1 MKEKHELLNFQIT
14 DQDKTKEFLKS
25 NIVGKQ
31 VEIEKKENDLE
42 IQDYKLKEEMKLK
55 TQYLDQ
61 NTKLFQDHEA
71 LKELFSATEEENKRL
86 TQLNLDITKQQTDL
100 RSKFEALEK

>member
-1 MKEKHELLNFQIT
+1 LKEKHELLNFQIT

-55 TQYLDQ
+55 TQYLD
-61 NTKLFQDHEA
+61 
-71 LKELFSATEEENKRL
+71 
-86 TQLNLDITKQQTDL
+86 
-100 RSKFEALEK
+100 